1 MADTIV
7 RLNEHT
13 QNYTVICNDCFQNSS
28 LSMQAIGLL
37 AYLIT
42 LPVDWKIYKSELVN
56 HFTNGRDA
64 INNAFNELIENGY
77 ITCEKTRTEKGT
89 FGSNIYTVHEVPIK
103 TNTTN
108 GKPVTENPST
118 DKPSTENLQL
128 QSTHIQNTDNTKYT
142 NKHSGGSTADEKKQT
157 FKNEDYQ
164 KVYDAY
170 FSNCDKL
177 YREGR
182 IKVPKPVIPV
192 KFKGTI
198 KKAFEDYGVVSVTQA
213 VADSINHDWL
223 VAKGYPFT
231 FIFGPKELPNLI
243 NKTYSS
249 SDSLHTEKFTE
260 IYQKDQTLTEEEL
273 REIPF

>member
-7 RLNEHT
+7 RMNEHT
-13 QNYTVICNDCFQNSS
+13 QNFTVICNDCFQNSN

-42 LPVDWKIYKSELVN
+42 LPTDWKIYKSELVN

-89 FGSNIYTVHEVPIK
+89 FGSNIYTVHEAPVK
-103 TNTTN
+103 ADTAN

-128 QSTHIQNTDNTKYT
+128 QNTHKQNKHNTKNT
-142 NKHSGGSTADEKKQT
+142 NKYSGGETADEKKQT

-170 FSNCDKL
+170 FSNCSKL
-177 YREGR
+177 YHEGL
-182 IKVPKPVIPV
+182 IKTEKPVIPF

-198 KKAFEDYGVVSVTQA
+198 KKAFENYGVVSVIQA
-213 VADSINHDWL
+213 VNDSIHHDWL
-223 VAKGYPFT
+223 VQNGYPLT
-231 FIFGPKELPNLI
+231 YIFGPKELPNLI
-243 NKTYSS
+243 NKTFQH

-260 IYQKDQTLTEEEL
+260 IYQKDQTLTEEQL
-273 REIPF
+273 RGIPF